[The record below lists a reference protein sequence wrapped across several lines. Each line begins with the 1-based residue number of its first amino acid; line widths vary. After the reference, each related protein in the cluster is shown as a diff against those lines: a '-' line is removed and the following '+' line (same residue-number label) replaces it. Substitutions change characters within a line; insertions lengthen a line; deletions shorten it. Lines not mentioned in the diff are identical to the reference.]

1 MSETAENIQP
11 VEGNQPEEKKGGNKR
26 TIIIILLLLLLGSVG
41 YNFISKQKS
50 EAAENVLV
58 SEKLLLMKELQDL
71 KKNYDLAVVNN
82 ANVSEELSLERDKVL
97 KMMDELKKSQLD
109 LAELRKYRAQA
120 QELKLNLS
128 QLIAEN
134 EMLKA
139 LNTKLKVKVDSSMV
153 ELGKSEIKTKTLDEQ
168 VKTLSKTVEK
178 GAIVKPLNLTF
189 QGVSQ
194 RLSSK
199 TKREAFTNRANKTK
213 ELKVCFTL
221 PENKL
226 AKKGDMHFYVQINN
240 PKNNIMGLKETVYF
254 EGKSLT
260 YTFEKIVKYDNEAVD
275 VCEYVN
281 VSLMKFEPG
290 KYTAQLFLKG
300 DFISKVDL
308 EIK

>member
-1 MSETAENIQP
+1 M
-11 VEGNQPEEKKGGNKR
+11 
-26 TIIIILLLLLLGSVG
+26 LLLLGSIG
-41 YNFISKQKS
+41 YNFVNQQKNK
-50 EAAENVLV
+50 AAENVLV
-58 SEKLLLMKELQDL
+58 SEKLLLMKELGDL
-71 KKNYDLAVVNN
+71 KKNYEVAMVNN

-97 KMMDELKKSQLD
+97 KMMDELKKSQMD
-109 LAELRKYRAQA
+109 LAQLRKYRAQT

-139 LNTKLKVKVDSSMV
+139 LNSKLKVKVDSSMV

-178 GAIVKPLNLTF
+178 GAVVKPLNIEF
-189 QGVSQ
+189 QGVAQ

-213 ELKVCFTL
+213 ELKICFTL

-308 EIK
+308 EMK

>member
-1 MSETAENIQP
+1 MSETTENIPP
-11 VEGNQPEEKKGGNKR
+11 VEEGKKSQGSKR
-26 TIIIILLLLLLGSVG
+26 TIIIILLLLLLGSIG
-41 YNFISKQKS
+41 YNFVNQQKNK
-50 EAAENVLV
+50 AAENVLV
-58 SEKLLLMKELQDL
+58 SEKLLLMKELGDL
-71 KKNYDLAVVNN
+71 KKNYEVAMVNN

-97 KMMDELKKSQLD
+97 KMMDELKKSQMD
-109 LAELRKYRAQA
+109 LAELRKYRAQT

-139 LNTKLKVKVDSSMV
+139 LNSKLKVKVDSSMV

-178 GAIVKPLNLTF
+178 GAVVKPLNLEF
-189 QGVSQ
+189 QGVAQ

-213 ELKVCFTL
+213 ELKICFTL

-308 EIK
+308 EMK